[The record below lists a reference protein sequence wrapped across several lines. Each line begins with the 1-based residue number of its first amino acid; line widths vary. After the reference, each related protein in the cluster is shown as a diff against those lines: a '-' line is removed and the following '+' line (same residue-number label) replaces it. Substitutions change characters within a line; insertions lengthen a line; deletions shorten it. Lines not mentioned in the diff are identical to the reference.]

1 MEIKDKTVMVL
12 GGYGEVGIA
21 ISRQLLLYSPKELIV
36 TPLQQTEALAA
47 VEELSREAPGP
58 CKLTPFYG
66 NLFVRWSLKDIPP
79 WEISASPEYQRRVV
93 DDNLSGLTN
102 EILTSST
109 LYKAILE
116 YRPEIIVDCI
126 NTSTA
131 LAYQNI
137 YHCYKETCQGQH
149 FSTDAEEQMNSM
161 YRLLSTVAI
170 PPLVRHIQILY
181 AAMKES
187 GTMLY
192 LKVGTTGTGGMGLN
206 IPFTHGEESPSRML
220 MTKTAIGGA
229 HTMLLYTLKRIPD
242 WPIIKE
248 IKPAALIGWK
258 GVSRGTILKGGKP
271 LPLYDCPYEKAFRF
285 SPGSF
290 FNYKESKAGVSVKE
304 GKIKGV
310 YIDTGENG
318 VFSLDEFKLITA
330 LGLME
335 FVTPEEIAQTALL
348 EIQGISTGKDVISA
362 VRAAV
367 IDPTYR
373 AGFLREKAVKH
384 MEGFGHEGV
393 SYGFLG
399 PRVVKLIFEAH
410 LLKQCYDTMADV
422 LEHSPDQISAS
433 LESWMRK
440 SENRPTEAIS
450 LGVPVLLPDGE
461 RILFARRGVADKEWE
476 EDPWLITPEN
486 IDKWASQE
494 WIDLRPK
501 NMAKWRD
508 RFKKIVQEDEKC
520 AEDTSSKVDRGCYFW
535 PRDEKN
541 SILIDPGE
549 VIAWVLIEEYG
560 GGRTHAYV
568 APGRHAYVCPEK

>member
-1 MEIKDKTVMVL
+1 MVL

-36 TPLQQTEALAA
+36 TSLQETEAQAA
-47 VEELSREAPGP
+47 VEELSREAVGS
-58 CKLTPFYG
+58 CNLTSFHG

-79 WEISASPEYQRRVV
+79 WELSASPENQRRVV

-102 EILTSST
+102 EILMSST
-109 LYKAILE
+109 LYKVIVE
-116 YRPEIIVDCI
+116 YRPEIIVDCL
-126 NTSTA
+126 NTATA

-149 FSTDAEEQMNSM
+149 SSTDTKEQMNSL

-181 AAMKES
+181 AAMKEA

-206 IPFTHGEESPSRML
+206 IPFTHGEESPSRVL
-220 MTKTAIGGA
+220 MSKTALAGA
-229 HTMLLYTLKRIPD
+229 HTMLLYTLKSIPD

-248 IKPAALIGWK
+248 IKPAAMIGWK
-258 GVSRGTILKGGKP
+258 GISRGEVLKGGKP
-271 LPLYDCPYEKAFRF
+271 LPLYDCPYDKAFRL
-285 SPGSF
+285 SPGSV
-290 FNYKESKAGVSVKE
+290 FNYKESKGGVSLKG
-304 GKIKGV
+304 GKIRGV

-335 FVTPEEIAQTALL
+335 FVTPEEIAQVALL

-362 VRAAV
+362 LRAAV
-367 IDPTYR
+367 MDPTYR

-384 MEGFGHEGV
+384 MERFGHEGV

-399 PRVVKLIFEAH
+399 PRVVKLIFEAY
-410 LLKQCYDTMADV
+410 LLKQCYGTMTDV

-433 LESWMRK
+433 LDSWMRK
-440 SENRPTEAIS
+440 SENRPTAAIS

-461 RILFARRGVADKEWE
+461 RILFAHRGVADKGWE
-476 EDPWLITPEN
+476 EDPWIITPEN
-486 IDKWASQE
+486 VDKWASQE

-501 NMAKWRD
+501 NMATWRD
-508 RFKKIVQEDEKC
+508 RFKKIVQEDKKC
-520 AEDTSSKVDRGCYFW
+520 VGDTSSKVDRGCYFW

-541 SILIDPGE
+541 NILIDPGE
-549 VIAWVLIEEYG
+549 VIAWVFIEEYG
-560 GGRTHAYV
+560 GGRTQAYVAPGKHAYV
-568 APGRHAYVCPEK
+568 APGG